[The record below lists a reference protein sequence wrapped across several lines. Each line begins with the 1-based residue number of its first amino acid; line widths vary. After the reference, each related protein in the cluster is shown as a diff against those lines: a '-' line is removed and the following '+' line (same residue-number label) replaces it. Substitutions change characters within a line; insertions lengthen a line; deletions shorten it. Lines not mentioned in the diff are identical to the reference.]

1 MGKTF
6 PLPKPLKQGGTG
18 CEAVVVKKEED
29 SSGRS
34 SSPENEMGG
43 GLGGNRTEGIV
54 VGRTVGEGERRVIV
68 VEKRDGKS
76 SNRGRGRKA
85 VGKREEEEEEEE
97 EEEDGTG
104 AGTGG
109 CGCDSGGVRGRRDKG
124 KDGRVVVEP
133 RGSVGEGWLRPFNPE
148 FFGDLDVTSK
158 YYLDYCT
165 SLTLSPGSTSLMV
178 PLTDKIPTPSRQASL

>member
-18 CEAVVVKKEED
+18 CDVVGVRVKKEED

-34 SSPENEMGG
+34 SSPENEVGSE
-43 GLGGNRTEGIV
+43 LGGNKAEGIV
-54 VGRTVGEGERRVIV
+54 VGKMVGEGGGRVVV

-76 SNRGRGRKA
+76 SNRGGGRKA
-85 VGKREEEEEEEE
+85 VGKREEEE
-97 EEEDGTG
+97 GTG
-104 AGTGG
+104 AGTMG

-124 KDGRVVVEP
+124 TDPGSVVVER

-148 FFGDLDVTSK
+148 FFGDLDGTSK

-165 SLTLSPGSTSLMV
+165 SLAISSAPP
-178 PLTDKIPTPSRQASL
+178 PLW

>member
-18 CEAVVVKKEED
+18 CEAVVVVKKEED

-54 VGRTVGEGERRVIV
+54 VGRTVGEGERGVVV

-85 VGKREEEEEEEE
+85 VGKREEEEEE

-124 KDGRVVVEP
+124 KDGRVVVER